1 MMSWHQ
7 GVSCKCQR
15 QQSVQVWS
23 RYPKQ
28 LWPGTKSACGQAPS
42 TYLCMPFSARK
53 NDMQLP
59 MLASPPPMLDKPK
72 KLSLVSE
79 QPAPDQQNSDVDCTV
94 RSTQPAFIQVQP
106 QTTPASAE
114 VRTIAELITF
124 AALLSSVGFHAAS
137 NLPRTFA
144 LGAAPGG
151 CYGVRIRA
159 ADLHESF
166 SRLAS

>member
-1 MMSWHQ
+1 MHVDRLQARTCACPS
-7 GVSCKCQR
+7 
-15 QQSVQVWS
+15 
-23 RYPKQ
+23 Q
-28 LWPGTKSACGQAPS
+28 LAKMICSFPC
-42 TYLCMPFSARK
+42 L
-53 NDMQLP
+53 
-59 MLASPPPMLDKPK
+59 PPPPPCLTNLRNSVWFRSSRL
-72 KLSLVSE
+72 LSTTY
-79 QPAPDQQNSDVDCTV
+79 QQNSDVDCTA

-114 VRTIAELITF
+114 VRSIAELITF

-151 CYGVRIRA
+151 WYGVRIRA